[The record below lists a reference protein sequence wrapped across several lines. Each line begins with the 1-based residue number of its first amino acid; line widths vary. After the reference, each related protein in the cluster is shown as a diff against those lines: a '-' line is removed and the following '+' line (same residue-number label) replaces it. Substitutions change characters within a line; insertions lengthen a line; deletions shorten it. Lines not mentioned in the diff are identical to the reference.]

1 MARSALIVLLTVLA
15 FGILVPWYKGVS
27 LLDARMVVA
36 YGLLALLFA
45 APASAESTRGTT
57 AFGEVLRKLAVIVGF
72 GWGVTVVTMISAVLT
87 LSIVYGHGTFLAPP
101 VQLCAAVLCGS
112 LTGAAAVASMSAV
125 LARRLS
131 AGSVKAILRAL
142 FLLALLAFVFDSRL
156 PDSWQIFLAEHAT
169 RRAITKL
176 AWEASAVI
184 AIASILLMVVLMRM
198 PTPLGPSANIPMA
211 ENPTEEEDEQR
222 RQH

>member
-27 LLDARMVVA
+27 LLDARMIAA

-45 APASAESTRGTT
+45 APAGAETSAGLRSPR
-57 AFGEVLRKLAVIVGF
+57 EVLGRLAAIVGL
-72 GWGVTVVTMISAVLT
+72 GWGVTVVTLVSAMLT
-87 LSIVYGHGTFLAPP
+87 LSIVYGRGTLVTPP
-101 VQLCAAVLCGS
+101 YQLCAAVLACSLAGS
-112 LTGAAAVASMSAV
+112 AAIASMSAV

-131 AGSVKAILRAL
+131 ASSVKAILRAM
-142 FLLALLAFVFDSRL
+142 FLLALLAFAFDSRL

-176 AWEASAVI
+176 AWEGAVVFGVA
-184 AIASILLMVVLMRM
+184 AIGLVILLLRM
-198 PTPLGPSANIPMA
+198 PTPQQPFANIPMA

-222 RQH
+222 R